1 MSTDDN
7 RLKSPC
13 SEKNWQKKRN
23 KHGRKGV
30 QERAWNTH
38 ILFSIQRGEEIS
50 RSYLELFGKRG
61 GRRGW
66 RWTVIGMEKHLLTT
80 AAHTKRRKVSVSVF
94 ALSTVHTHNGIRLCW
109 NSKGVWKNVEKR
121 GLFFWQVC
129 GGKALTGPSLS
140 SSRAQ
145 SYHLHLSDS
154 TRESEWLICAF
165 AHTQRCTHSLEQ
177 AEAHTGTVT
186 QAATHKNTSLLHILS
201 ASSRLLWVLLPLC
214 TFHRP
219 AVRVHAAK
227 HLSKD
232 GPATIIVK
240 NIHLT
245 VHSEAVER
253 CLSYNVAQNH
263 TRNVNT

>member
-121 GLFFWQVC
+121 GLFFGKCAEVKPLQVLPFHHLERSHIISTC
-129 GGKALTGPSLS
+129 RTLRGRASGLYVHSLTH
-140 SSRAQ
+140 R
-145 SYHLHLSDS
+145 D
-154 TRESEWLICAF
+154 
-165 AHTQRCTHSLEQ
+165 AHTRW
-177 AEAHTGTVT
+177 
-186 QAATHKNTSLLHILS
+186 
-201 ASSRLLWVLLPLC
+201 SRL
-214 TFHRP
+214 R
-219 AVRVHAAK
+219 
-227 HLSKD
+227 
-232 GPATIIVK
+232 
-240 NIHLT
+240 
-245 VHSEAVER
+245 
-253 CLSYNVAQNH
+253 H
-263 TRNVNT
+263 TLAR